1 MRFAQANR
9 RRATRLLETHN
20 SFGNRSPFAR
30 PGKALSRR
38 ILAGDGSA
46 ANAGLVRPMQLENS
60 ARWRADRS
68 LTIECAP
75 LSRRANPPSDPMP
88 DSLISSGS
96 IAFLGFGEAAQAFLA
111 GWRTNANFKARIC
124 AYDIKTDSP
133 DSEVRTAKRAD
144 YAAANVLGAS
154 TAAEALTGAEAVFS
168 VVTADQ
174 AHEAA
179 IAALPGLAKGALFF
193 DCDSCAPQTKTRT
206 AQDVEAAGG
215 LYVDVAV
222 MAAVHPRLHRTPL
235 LISGPHVEAAAPAL
249 ASLGMSATIHDGPV
263 GAASSVKMIRSV
275 MMKGLEALVCECVLA
290 GRKAGVIETVL
301 DSLDDTYPGFDW
313 KKRSAYMLE
322 RVMTHGVRR
331 AAEMREV
338 ALTVDLLGL
347 KGEMSRAS
355 VGWEQAIGELGLRAN
370 GAEAAD
376 YRVLADRI
384 LAALDPAAREG

>member
-1 MRFAQANR
+1 
-9 RRATRLLETHN
+9 
-20 SFGNRSPFAR
+20 
-30 PGKALSRR
+30 
-38 ILAGDGSA
+38 
-46 ANAGLVRPMQLENS
+46 
-60 ARWRADRS
+60 
-68 LTIECAP
+68 
-75 LSRRANPPSDPMP
+75 MP
-88 DSLISSGS
+88 DSTISSGS

-144 YAAANVLGAS
+144 YSALKVLGAS
-154 TAAEALTGAEAVFS
+154 TAAEAVTGAEAVFS

-179 IAALPGLAKGALFF
+179 IAALSGLAKGALFF

-206 AQDVEAAGG
+206 AQEVEAAGG
-215 LYVDVAV
+215 RYVDVAV
-222 MAAVHPRLHRTPL
+222 MAPVRPRLHRTPL

-290 GRKAGVIETVL
+290 GRKAGVIEAVL
-301 DSLDDTYPGFDW
+301 DSLDDTSPGFDW

-347 KGEMSRAS
+347 EGQMSRAS
-355 VGWEQAIGELGLRAN
+355 VGWEQRIGELGLRAN
-370 GAEAAD
+370 GAEATD

-384 LAALDPAAREG
+384 LAALDPPPVKADKA